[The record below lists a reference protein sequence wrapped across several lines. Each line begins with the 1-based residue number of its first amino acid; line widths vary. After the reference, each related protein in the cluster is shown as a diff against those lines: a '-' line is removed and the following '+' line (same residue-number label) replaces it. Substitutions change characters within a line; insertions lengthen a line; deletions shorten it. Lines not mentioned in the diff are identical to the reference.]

1 MVGLE
6 ISMLMLLSKDGGED
20 GWSRDSPSGGG
31 LGDSSSQGGVCFPK
45 FWPSSLI
52 MGMGRVWCESGIS
65 RYADEAPL

>member
-31 LGDSSSQGGVCFPK
+31 LGDISSRGGVLL
-45 FWPSSLI
+45 S
-52 MGMGRVWCESGIS
+52 
-65 RYADEAPL
+65 